1 LHQTVPTA
9 FQIGYATV
17 RQGAAM
23 KSILVAVSGTKSDDA
38 VLDAAYAVARPLNA
52 HLDFVHLPLN
62 TIDPSALRE
71 TSLNTQD
78 AVAKARAHVTHYCR
92 SNKIPKVSLPAAAGQ
107 ITASWISNPISTGTE
122 GLIKVARTH
131 DLTIVGR
138 SAAGRSWSRSLLE
151 ALATETGRPVLI
163 VPHDCREMTL
173 GTAAVWWK
181 DHAAAARALTAA
193 LPLLR
198 AAERVILVS
207 VPEDA
212 GSSTDSLSE
221 LSDQLGWHGINAVVE
236 ALDRDH
242 RSTDRILWAAS
253 LSRQANFVV
262 MGGFSRSRIK
272 EVLFGGCTQSVLEDG
287 VRPVFMLH

>member
-1 LHQTVPTA
+1 
-9 FQIGYATV
+9 
-17 RQGAAM
+17 M

-62 TIDPSALRE
+62 TIDPSDYNSHIEFARGDAVETALRE

-107 ITASWISNPISTGTE
+107 ITASWISNSISTGTE